1 MSAPITLR
9 RRSDELYATES
20 VEMNSMAMDF
30 PLPTLDP
37 AQEVRIA
44 AVHCGFLYQHLYTVG
59 CLFRAAAAGVTSVVV
74 ERDEDV
80 EVVLSSHRIYVQV
93 KTRSRPIISS
103 DIESALERF
112 SRLRAEHVAGRR
124 EGAAHFAIVVNQSLG
139 PALAALIA
147 SGSLECDIQ
156 FLCPG
161 QPVPVHLDA
170 LPPAW
175 RNLDDAVQW
184 CAAQAASVP
193 HAMLVPDSLVW
204 KLAGL
209 VMSAATGQMQRGGHA
224 FAVETLPE
232 LFEQLLVQLQDFPA
246 PLPSYR
252 PQIDEPEIDTGA
264 RMRVIC
270 GFSGAGKTSWASQA
284 ATHSSG
290 SCVYFNA
297 SDTPGTALASS
308 LVRELAASLLGAAPD
323 VLRQVLLPGASGI
336 DSLRSLDVYLAAQG
350 RSPIIVIDNAH
361 QVPADNIHAALGATG
376 NLRFLLLCQPAGSTR
391 ELEALLGIT
400 RETLRGWSLDTLASE
415 VVAIGA
421 RGSAETMGRISQKT
435 AGMPLFVQS
444 VARIA
449 VRDYAGD
456 AAQLCDALD
465 NQTNIGE
472 TSQEVILLRTFDGL
486 PSGTKDVV
494 AVLSLADVV
503 LKLEEVNTLLSASL
517 ELDESAVAAA
527 IRMLRPL
534 GIVEIFGGP
543 QLKIH
548 DAVSLLGRR
557 HLELMA
563 PEQSLRARRTLREV
577 LSASLTEER
586 NASRF
591 SLYVRTLVALR
602 EIETIIEFAGDEMF
616 HEMGIGDVFL
626 ASLETAAASIEI
638 DPEQRF
644 WALDGLVFAKLKS
657 GDLASLPEHLVRMA
671 ELLDAHALPHYAQLA
686 LGMKRMLLKA
696 QHRDLPG
703 VRASIAEL
711 GEGLPDS
718 QQHQRIFKY
727 NAAVALWRLGEKSE
741 SERLVD
747 EVIPG
752 YLNELGISEAWIFG
766 KSLEQ
771 LRPLLDRTE
780 SSIDDVKHLADS
792 LELRAILLKDRGVD
806 PGLGRLFA
814 MKFYTL
820 VGAVDSAVRV
830 GQDVADDY
838 VARHDFIG
846 ARQTLEQHVLPFA
859 EHYRMLDRIVAIRS
873 QYAVVL
879 GYCRDF
885 SAAEQEIQRLEA
897 YAGGFGAMQRREIDV
912 QRALIADLRAGN
924 GPQQRHGPLSGPNA
938 TAYDQR
944 RSLRAKVGRN
954 GTAAGF
960 LAAFFRRVSG
970 RS

>member
-1 MSAPITLR
+1 MIGA
-9 RRSDELYATES
+9 
-20 VEMNSMAMDF
+20 VMNL
-30 PLPTLDP
+30 PLPTLDS
-37 AQEVRIA
+37 AQEARIA
-44 AVHCGFLYQHLYTVG
+44 AVHRGFLYQHLYTVG
-59 CLFRAAAAGVTSVVV
+59 CLFQAAAAGVASVVV

-80 EVVLSSHRIYVQV
+80 EVVLPSRHIYVQV
-93 KTRSRPIISS
+93 KSRSQPIIPS
-103 DIESALERF
+103 DINLALERF

-124 EGAAHFAIVVNQSLG
+124 EGAAHFAIVANQPPG

-147 SGSLECDIQ
+147 SGSLEGDIQ

-161 QPVPVHLDA
+161 QPVPAHLGA

-184 CAAQAASVP
+184 CTAQAASVP

-246 PLPSYR
+246 PLLSYR
-252 PQIDEPEIDTGA
+252 PQIDEPDIDTGA
-264 RMRVIC
+264 RLRIIC

-284 ATHSSG
+284 ATHSTE

-297 SDTPGTALASS
+297 GDTPGTALASS
-308 LVRELAASLLGAAPD
+308 LVRELAGSLVGATPD

-361 QVPADNIHAALGATG
+361 QVPADNIYAALGATG

-391 ELEALLGIT
+391 ELEALLGIA
-400 RETLRGWSLDTLASE
+400 RETLCGWDLDTLASE

-421 RGSAETMGRISQKT
+421 RGSAETMGRLSQQT

-444 VARIA
+444 AARIA
-449 VRDYAGD
+449 VQDYAGD

-472 TSQEVILLRTFDGL
+472 TSQEVILSRTFDGL
-486 PSGTKDVV
+486 PGGARDVV

-517 ELDESAVAAA
+517 ELGEPAVASV

-534 GIVEIFGGP
+534 GIVEIFGGQ

-563 PEQSLRARRTLREV
+563 PERSLRARRILREV
-577 LSASLTEER
+577 LSTSLTEER

-591 SLYVRTLVALR
+591 SLYVRTLVALK
-602 EIETIIEFAGDEMF
+602 EIETIVEFAGDEMF

-626 ASLETAAASIEI
+626 ASLETAAASIEV

-657 GDLASLPEHLVRMA
+657 GDLASLPERLARME
-671 ELLDAHALPHYAQLA
+671 ELLDAHALPRSAQLA

-711 GEGLPDS
+711 GESLPDS

-727 NAAVALWRLGEKSE
+727 NAATALWRLGEGAE
-741 SERLVD
+741 AERLVD

-752 YLNELGISEAWIFG
+752 YLDALGISEAWIFG
-766 KSLEQ
+766 KSQQQ
-771 LRPLLDRTE
+771 LRPLLDRSA
-780 SSIDDVKHLADS
+780 SSIDDVKHLADA
-792 LELRAILLKDRGVD
+792 LELRSILLKDRGAD
-806 PGLGRLFA
+806 PGLWRLFA
-814 MKFYTL
+814 MKFYAL
-820 VGAVDSAVRV
+820 LGAVDSAVRV
-830 GQDVADDY
+830 GQDVADDF

-846 ARQTLEQHVLPFA
+846 AREILEQHVLPFA

-879 GYCRDF
+879 GFCRDF

-897 YAGGFGAMQRREIDV
+897 YAGGFSAEQRQEIDG
-912 QRALIADLRAGN
+912 QRALIANLSAGN
-924 GPQQRHGPLSGPNA
+924 GPQQRRVPLSGPNFPA
-938 TAYDQR
+938 FEQHR
-944 RSLRAKVGRN
+944 NLWAKVGRN
-954 GTAAGF
+954 DPCPCG
-960 LAAFFRRVSG
+960 SG
-970 RS
+970 LKYKKCHG

>member
-1 MSAPITLR
+1 
-9 RRSDELYATES
+9 
-20 VEMNSMAMDF
+20 MNSMVMEL

-44 AVHCGFLYQHLYTVG
+44 AVHRGFLYQHLYTVG
-59 CLFRAAAAGVTSVVV
+59 CLFRAAAAGATSVVV

-80 EVVLSSHRIYVQV
+80 EIVLPSRRIYVQV
-93 KTRSRPIISS
+93 KSRSQPIIPS
-103 DIESALERF
+103 DIDSALERF

-124 EGAAHFAIVVNQSLG
+124 GGVAHFAIVANQAPG

-147 SGSLECDIQ
+147 SGSLEGDIQ

-161 QPVPVHLDA
+161 QPVPAHLDA

-175 RNLDDAVQW
+175 RNLGDAVQW
-184 CAAQAASVP
+184 CTAQAASLP

-246 PLPSYR
+246 PLVSYR
-252 PQIDEPEIDTGA
+252 PQIDEPDIDNSA
-264 RMRVIC
+264 RLRIIC

-284 ATHSSG
+284 ATHSRE

-297 SDTPGTALASS
+297 GDTPGTALASS
-308 LVRELAASLLGAAPD
+308 LVRELAASLVGAAPD
-323 VLRQVLLPGASGI
+323 VLRQVLLPGVSGI
-336 DSLRSLDVYLAAQG
+336 DSLRSLDVYLAERG
-350 RSPIIVIDNAH
+350 RAPIIVIDNAH
-361 QVPADNIHAALGATG
+361 QVPADHIHAALGATG

-400 RETLRGWSLDTLASE
+400 RETLRGWDMDTLASE
-415 VVAIGA
+415 IVAIGA
-421 RGSAETMGRISQKT
+421 RGSAETMGRLSQQT

-444 VARIA
+444 AARIA
-449 VRDYAGD
+449 VQDYAGD

-465 NQTNIGE
+465 SRTNIGE
-472 TSQEVILLRTFDGL
+472 TSQEVILSRTFDGL
-486 PSGTKDVV
+486 PSGARDVV

-503 LKLEEVNTLLSASL
+503 LKLEEVNEMLSASL
-517 ELDESAVAAA
+517 GLSEPA
-527 IRMLRPL
+527 IASVVRMLRSL
-534 GIVEIFGGP
+534 GIVEIFGGK

-557 HLELMA
+557 HLELMS
-563 PEQSLRARRTLREV
+563 PEHSLGARRALRDV
-577 LSASLTEER
+577 LSASLTKER
-586 NASRF
+586 DASRF
-591 SLYVRTLVALR
+591 SLYVRTLISLK
-602 EIETIIEFAGDEMF
+602 EIDTIIEFASDEMF

-626 ASLETAAASIEI
+626 ASLETAAASIEV

-657 GDLASLPEHLVRMA
+657 GDLTSLPERLARME
-671 ELLDAHALPHYAQLA
+671 ELLGAHVLPRSTQLA

-711 GEGLPDS
+711 GESLPDS

-727 NAAVALWRLGEKSE
+727 NAATALWRLGEGAE
-741 SERLVD
+741 AERLVE
-747 EVIPG
+747 EVIQG
-752 YLNELGISEAWIFG
+752 YLDELGISEAWIFG
-766 KSLEQ
+766 KSQQQ
-771 LRPLLDRTE
+771 LRPLLDRSA
-780 SSIDDVKHLADS
+780 SSTDDVKHLADA
-792 LELRAILLKDRGVD
+792 LELRSILLKDRGVD
-806 PGLGRLFA
+806 PGLWRLFA
-814 MKFYTL
+814 MKFYAL

-830 GQDVADDY
+830 GQDVADDF

-846 ARQTLEQHVLPFA
+846 AREILEQHVLPFA

-897 YAGGFGAMQRREIDV
+897 YAGGFSAVQRQEIDG

-924 GPQQRHGPLSGPNA
+924 GPQQRRVFPSRANFPA
-938 TAYDQR
+938 VEQR
-944 RSLRAKVGRN
+944 RNHRAKVGRN
-954 GTAAGF
+954 DPCPCG
-960 LAAFFRRVSG
+960 SG
-970 RS
+970 QKYKKCHG

>member
-1 MSAPITLR
+1 
-9 RRSDELYATES
+9 
-20 VEMNSMAMDF
+20 MNGTAMNL

-44 AVHCGFLYQHLYTVG
+44 AVHRGFLYQHLYTVG
-59 CLFRAAAAGVTSVVV
+59 CLFQAAAAGVTSVVV
-74 ERDEDV
+74 ERDEDI
-80 EVVLSSHRIYVQV
+80 EVVLPLRRIYVQV
-93 KTRSRPIISS
+93 KSRSQPIIPS
-103 DIESALERF
+103 DIDSALERF
-112 SRLRAEHVAGRR
+112 SRLRVEHIAGRR
-124 EGAAHFAIVVNQSLG
+124 EGVAHFAIVANQSPG

-147 SGSLECDIQ
+147 AGSLGGDIQ
-156 FLCPG
+156 FLCPD
-161 QPVPVHLDA
+161 QPVPAHLDA

-184 CAAQAASVP
+184 CTAQAASVP

-209 VMSAATGQMQRGGHA
+209 VMSAATGQMQQGGHA
-224 FAVETLPE
+224 FAVETLSE

-246 PLPSYR
+246 PLLSYR
-252 PQIDEPEIDTGA
+252 PQIDEPDIDTGA
-264 RMRVIC
+264 RLRIIC

-284 ATHSSG
+284 ATHSTE

-308 LVRELAASLLGAAPD
+308 LVRELAASLVGETPD
-323 VLRQVLLPGASGI
+323 FLRQVLLPGASSI
-336 DSLRSLDVYLAAQG
+336 DSLRSLDVYLAGQS

-361 QVPADNIHAALGATG
+361 QVPADNIYAALGATG
-376 NLRFLLLCQPAGSTR
+376 NLRFLLLCQPTGSTR

-400 RETLRGWSLDTLASE
+400 RETLRGWDLDTLASE

-421 RGSAETMGRISQKT
+421 RGSAETMGRISQQT

-444 VARIA
+444 AARIA
-449 VRDYAGD
+449 MQDYAGD
-456 AAQLCDALD
+456 TAQLCDALD

-472 TSQEVILLRTFDGL
+472 TSQEVILSRTFDGL
-486 PSGTKDVV
+486 PSSARDIV

-517 ELDESAVAAA
+517 ELGEPAVASV

-534 GIVEIFGGP
+534 GIVEIFGGQ

-563 PEQSLRARRTLREV
+563 PEQSLRAKRTLREV
-577 LSASLTEER
+577 LSTSLTEER

-591 SLYVRTLVALR
+591 SLYVRTLVALK
-602 EIETIIEFAGDEMF
+602 EIETIVEFAGDEMF

-626 ASLETAAASIEI
+626 ASLEMAAASIDV

-644 WALDGLVFAKLKS
+644 WALDGLAFAKLKS
-657 GDLASLPEHLVRMA
+657 GDLASMPERFARME
-671 ELLDAHALPHYAQLA
+671 ELLDAHELPHSAQLA

-696 QHRDLPG
+696 QHGDLRG

-711 GEGLPDS
+711 GESLPDS

-727 NAAVALWRLGEKSE
+727 NAAVALWRLGQGSE
-741 SERLVD
+741 AGRLVD

-752 YLNELGISEAWIFG
+752 YLDELGISEAWIFG

-771 LRPLLDRTE
+771 LRPLLGRTE
-780 SSIDDVKHLADS
+780 RSVDDLKHLADA
-792 LELRAILLKDRGVD
+792 LELRSILLKDRGVD
-806 PGLGRLFA
+806 PGLWRLFA
-814 MKFYTL
+814 MKFYAL
-820 VGAVDSAVRV
+820 LGAVDSAVRV
-830 GQDVADDY
+830 GQDIADDF
-838 VARHDFIG
+838 VGRHDFIG
-846 ARQTLEQHVLPFA
+846 AREILEQHVLPFA
-859 EHYRMLDRIVAIRS
+859 EHYRMLGRIVAIRS

-879 GYCRDF
+879 GFCRDF
-885 SAAEQEIQRLEA
+885 SAAEQEIRRLEA
-897 YAGGFGAMQRREIDV
+897 FAGGFSAEQRREIDG

-924 GPQQRHGPLSGPNA
+924 GPQQRRDPLSGPNFA
-938 TAYDQR
+938 AIEQR
-944 RSLRAKVGRN
+944 RSLQAKVGRN
-954 GTAAGF
+954 DPCPCG
-960 LAAFFRRVSG
+960 SG
-970 RS
+970 LKYKKCHG

>member
-1 MSAPITLR
+1 
-9 RRSDELYATES
+9 
-20 VEMNSMAMDF
+20 MDL

-44 AVHCGFLYQHLYTVG
+44 AMHRGFLYQHLYAVG
-59 CLFRAAAAGVTSVVV
+59 CLFRATAAGVTSVVV

-80 EVVLSSHRIYVQV
+80 EVVLPSGRIYVQV
-93 KTRSRPIISS
+93 KSRSQPIIPS
-103 DIESALERF
+103 DIDSALERF
-112 SRLRAEHVAGRR
+112 SRLRVEHVAGRR
-124 EGAAHFAIVVNQSLG
+124 EGTPHFVIVADQLPG

-147 SGSLECDIQ
+147 SGSLEGDIQ
-156 FLCPG
+156 FFSPG
-161 QPVPVHLDA
+161 QPVPAHLDA

-175 RNLDDAVQW
+175 RCIDEAVQW
-184 CAAQAASVP
+184 CTAQAASVP

-209 VMSAATGQMQRGGHA
+209 VMSAATGQMQQGRHA

-246 PLPSYR
+246 PLLSYR
-252 PQIDEPEIDTGA
+252 PQVDEPDIDNGA
-264 RMRVIC
+264 RLRIIC

-284 ATHSSG
+284 ATHSTER
-290 SCVYFNA
+290 CVYFNA

-308 LVRELAASLLGAAPD
+308 LVRELAASLVGAAPD

-336 DSLRSLDVYLAAQG
+336 DSLRSLDVYLAARG
-350 RSPIIVIDNAH
+350 SSPIIVIDNAH
-361 QVPADNIHAALGATG
+361 QLPADHIHAVLGATC
-376 NLRFLLLCQPAGSTR
+376 NLRFLLLCQPTGSIR
-391 ELEALLGIT
+391 ELEALLGIA
-400 RETLRGWSLDTLASE
+400 RETLRGWDMDTLASE

-421 RGSAETMGRISQKT
+421 RGSAETMGRLSQQT
-435 AGMPLFVQS
+435 AAMPLFVQS
-444 VARIA
+444 AARIA
-449 VRDYAGD
+449 VQDYAGD
-456 AAQLCDALD
+456 AAQLCNALD
-465 NQTNIGE
+465 SQTHIGE
-472 TSQEVILLRTFDGL
+472 TSQEVILLRTLDGL
-486 PSGTKDVV
+486 PSGARDVV

-503 LKLEEVNTLLSASL
+503 LKLEEVNTLLSGSL
-517 ELDESAVAAA
+517 ELGKAAVASV
-527 IRMLRPL
+527 IRMLRPM
-534 GIVEIFGGP
+534 GIVEIFGGQ

-563 PEQSLRARRTLREV
+563 PEQSVRARRTLKEV
-577 LSASLTEER
+577 LFASLTEER

-591 SLYVRTLVALR
+591 SLYVRTLIALK
-602 EIETIIEFAGDEMF
+602 EIETIVEFAGDEMF

-626 ASLETAAASIEI
+626 ASLETAATSIEV

-657 GDLASLPEHLVRMA
+657 GDLASLPERLARMG
-671 ELLDAHALPHYAQLA
+671 ELLDAHALPRSAQLA

-696 QHRDLPG
+696 QYRDLPG
-703 VRASIAEL
+703 VRASIAEV
-711 GEGLPDS
+711 GESMPDS

-727 NAAVALWRLGEKSE
+727 NAATALWRLGERAE
-741 SERLVD
+741 AERLVD

-752 YLNELGISEAWIFG
+752 YLEELGISEAWIFG

-780 SSIDDVKHLADS
+780 SSMDDVKHLADA

-806 PGLGRLFA
+806 PGLSRLFA

-820 VGAVDSAVRV
+820 LGAVDSAVRV

-838 VARHDFIG
+838 LARHDFIG

-859 EHYRMLDRIVAIRS
+859 EHYRMLDRIIAIRS

-879 GYCRDF
+879 GFCRDF

-897 YAGGFGAMQRREIDV
+897 YAGGFSAEQRQEIDG
-912 QRALIADLRAGN
+912 QRALLADLRAGN
-924 GPQQRHGPLSGPNA
+924 GPQQRRVPLSGSNFPAFKQHRN
-938 TAYDQR
+938 Q
-944 RSLRAKVGRN
+944 RAKVGRN
-954 GTAAGF
+954 DPCPCG
-960 LAAFFRRVSG
+960 SG
-970 RS
+970 LKYKKCHG

>member
-1 MSAPITLR
+1 MNITAIDL
-9 RRSDELYATES
+9 
-20 VEMNSMAMDF
+20 

-44 AVHCGFLYQHLYTVG
+44 AVHRGFLYQHLYAVG
-59 CLFRAAAAGVTSVVV
+59 CLFRATAAGVAAIVV

-80 EVVLSSHRIYVQV
+80 EVVLPSRRIYVQV
-93 KTRSRPIISS
+93 KSRSHPIIRS
-103 DIESALERF
+103 DIDSALERF

-124 EGAAHFAIVVNQSLG
+124 EGTPHFVIVADQLPG

-147 SGSLECDIQ
+147 SGSLEGDIQ
-156 FLCPG
+156 FFSPG
-161 QPVPVHLDA
+161 QPVPAHLDA

-175 RNLDDAVQW
+175 RCIDEAVQW
-184 CAAQAASVP
+184 CTAQAASVP

-209 VMSAATGQMQRGGHA
+209 VMSAATGQMQQGGHA

-246 PLPSYR
+246 PLLSYR
-252 PQIDEPEIDTGA
+252 PQVDEPDIDNGA
-264 RMRVIC
+264 RLRIIC

-284 ATHSSG
+284 ATHSTE

-308 LVRELAASLLGAAPD
+308 LVRELAASLVGAAPD

-336 DSLRSLDVYLAAQG
+336 DSLRSLDVYLAARG

-361 QVPADNIHAALGATG
+361 QLPADHIHAVLGATC
-376 NLRFLLLCQPAGSTR
+376 NLRFLLLCQPTGSIR
-391 ELEALLGIT
+391 ELEALLGIV
-400 RETLRGWSLDTLASE
+400 RETLRGWDMDTLASE

-421 RGSAETMGRISQKT
+421 RGSAETMGRLSQQT
-435 AGMPLFVQS
+435 AAMPLFVQS
-444 VARIA
+444 AARIA
-449 VRDYAGD
+449 VQDYAGD
-456 AAQLCDALD
+456 AAQLCNALD
-465 NQTNIGE
+465 SQTHIGE
-472 TSQEVILLRTFDGL
+472 TSQEVILLRTLDGL
-486 PSGTKDVV
+486 PSGARDVV

-503 LKLEEVNTLLSASL
+503 LKLEEVNTLLSGSL
-517 ELDESAVAAA
+517 ELGKAAVASV

-563 PEQSLRARRTLREV
+563 PEQSVRARRTLREV
-577 LSASLTEER
+577 LFASLTEER

-591 SLYVRTLVALR
+591 SLYVRTLVALK
-602 EIETIIEFAGDEMF
+602 EIETIVEFAGDEMF

-626 ASLETAAASIEI
+626 ASLETAAASIEV

-657 GDLASLPEHLVRMA
+657 GDLASLPERLARMG
-671 ELLDAHALPHYAQLA
+671 ELLDAHALPRSAQLA

-711 GEGLPDS
+711 GESMPDS

-727 NAAVALWRLGEKSE
+727 NAATALWRLGERAE
-741 SERLVD
+741 AERLVD

-752 YLNELGISEAWIFG
+752 YLEELGISEAWIFG

-780 SSIDDVKHLADS
+780 SSMDDVKHLADT

-806 PGLGRLFA
+806 PGLSRLFA

-820 VGAVDSAVRV
+820 LGAVDSAVRV

-859 EHYRMLDRIVAIRS
+859 EHYRMLDRIIAIRS

-879 GYCRDF
+879 GFCRDF
-885 SAAEQEIQRLEA
+885 SAAEEEIQRLEA
-897 YAGGFGAMQRREIDV
+897 YAGGFSTEQRQEIDG
-912 QRALIADLRAGN
+912 QRALLADLRAGN
-924 GPQQRHGPLSGPNA
+924 GPQQRRVPLSGSNFPAFEQHRNH
-938 TAYDQR
+938 
-944 RSLRAKVGRN
+944 RAKVGRN
-954 GTAAGF
+954 DPCPCG
-960 LAAFFRRVSG
+960 SG
-970 RS
+970 LKYKKCHG